1 MTTKSHAHRA
11 GAGSTRRSLT
21 AALVALSCS
30 VGVLTACGD
39 DDDSTA
45 TTTAPAGGG
54 SSSVLPPIIADLNS
68 IDGTTV
74 EVPAGGTIDLTGD
87 STTYT
92 DWTGEISDPK
102 VAEFVAGKDEGGASF
117 NPGIKALEAGEA
129 EVTLNNSTSNKTVT
143 FTVKVT

>member
-1 MTTKSHAHRA
+1 MTTTRHAHRA
-11 GAGSTRRSLT
+11 TRRNLA

-39 DDDSTA
+39 DDDSSA
-45 TTTAPAGGG
+45 TTTAAASGG
-54 SSSVLPPIIADLNS
+54 SSVLPPIIADLNT

-74 EVPAGGTIDLTGD
+74 DVKAGGSIDLTGD
-87 STTYT
+87 DTTYS

-102 VAEFVAGKDEGGASF
+102 VAVFVPGKDEGGASF
-117 NPGIKALEAGEA
+117 NPGVKALAPGEA
-129 EVTLNNSTSNKTVT
+129 EVKMTNSTSNKTVT

>member
-1 MTTKSHAHRA
+1 M
-11 GAGSTRRSLT
+11 
-21 AALVALSCS
+21 ALSCS

-39 DDDSTA
+39 DDDSSA

-54 SSSVLPPIIADLNS
+54 SSVLPPIIADLNS

-74 EVPAGGTIDLTGD
+74 EFKVGGHIDLTGD
-87 STTYT
+87 STTYK

-117 NPGIKALEAGEA
+117 NPGIVGLERRRGGGDADQLDEQQDGDVHGQGGVIA
-129 EVTLNNSTSNKTVT
+129 APGGRRDRRA
-143 FTVKVT
+143 

>member
-11 GAGSTRRSLT
+11 GAGSTRRSLA

-45 TTTAPAGGG
+45 TTTAPASGG
-54 SSSVLPPIIADLNS
+54 SSVLPPIIADLNS

-74 EVPAGGTIDLTGD
+74 EVPAGGNIDLTGD

-102 VAEFVAGKDEGGASF
+102 VAEFIPGKDEGGASF
-117 NPGIKALEAGEA
+117 NPGIKALEPGEA
-129 EVTLNNSTSNKTVT
+129 EVTMTNSTSNKTVT